1 MCFEIIKTKQVL
13 KKNQK
18 RLKNTYRVSLSSS
31 WGKLVSY
38 TVPALKDPFPQLRK
52 AILKTKY
59 WERLKL
65 KITE

>member
-1 MCFEIIKTKQVL
+1 
-13 KKNQK
+13 
-18 RLKNTYRVSLSSS
+18 
-31 WGKLVSY
+31 
-38 TVPALKDPFPQLRK
+38 VPALKDPFPQLRK